1 MAFTFSD
8 LNKLNINT
16 LSDVITLTLG
26 LEGELERSV
35 TVLSGIEKGFPI
47 VSFTA
52 ADKAVRRSKG
62 CDSQHNYS
70 SMSDKVKYYDHMQIE
85 LPIVVCLQDLW
96 GKMVAKGVHL
106 SADFDQ
112 TQLAAFMQNEI
123 LKVLE
128 ADMLRLTWLDGLK
141 ASDTEGEYSVFKN
154 GGIIRQLMDN
164 TQDFKPLVPSGDQ
177 QNVLECL
184 KWCID
189 EQRPDMLEES
199 EFFVSSDIM
208 RAYKDFVENKDNH
221 LAQANFEDG
230 KPAYHFEGYK
240 LNELRHVSNSAKAD
254 KLTVQSFI
262 VFGPKRNMQLALEDS
277 TLNIAP
283 FIRDA
288 KDRKY
293 YSTTVFAAD
302 AMLAVPEFTKMCLT
316 SGDQIPK

>member
-1 MAFTFSD
+1 MAFSFSD

-26 LEGELERSV
+26 LEGELERGV

-52 ADKAVRRSKG
+52 VDKAVRRSSG
-62 CDSQHNYS
+62 CDSEYTYS
-70 SMSDKVKYYDHMQIE
+70 SVSDKVKYYDHAQIE

-141 ASDTEGEYSVFKN
+141 TTDTTGVYTVFKN
-154 GGIIRQLMDN
+154 GGIIKQMQSSAQEIK
-164 TQDFKPLVPSGDQ
+164 TLVPSGAS

-189 EQRPDMLEES
+189 NQRPDMLEES
-199 EFFVSSDIM
+199 EFFVSSNIM
-208 RAYKDFVENKDNH
+208 RAYKDLVEAKDNH
-221 LAQANFEDG
+221 LAQANMENG
-230 KPAYHFEGYK
+230 KPAYFFEGYK
-240 LNELRHVSNSAKAD
+240 LNELRHVSNSAKGDA
-254 KLTVQSFI
+254 LTVQSFI
-262 VFGPKRNMQLALEDS
+262 AFSPKTNIQLALEDAS
-277 TLNIAP
+277 LTIDP

-302 AMLAVPEFTKMCLT
+302 AMLAVPQYLKLCTAA
-316 SGDQIPK
+316 GV

>member
-26 LEGELERSV
+26 LEGELERGV

-52 ADKAVRRSKG
+52 VDKAVRRSSG
-62 CDSQHNYS
+62 CDSEYTYS
-70 SMSDKVKYYDHMQIE
+70 SVSDKVKYYDHAQIE

-141 ASDTEGEYSVFKN
+141 TSDTTGVYTVFKN
-154 GGIIRQLMDN
+154 GGIIKQMQN
-164 TQDFKPLVPSGDQ
+164 SAQEIKTLVPSGAS

-189 EQRPDMLEES
+189 NQRPDTLDDS
-199 EFFVSSDIM
+199 EFFVTSNVMRLYKNLLQDRDNSAAQSDI
-208 RAYKDFVENKDNH
+208 V
-221 LAQANFEDG
+221 DG
-230 KPAYHFEGYK
+230 RPVYFFEGYRIT
-240 LNELRHVSNSAKAD
+240 ELRHVSNAALAD
-254 KLTVQSFI
+254 GKNTAFI
-262 VFGPKRNMQLALEDS
+262 AFTPKDNIQIALES
-277 TLNIAP
+277 TAAVIAP
-283 FIRDA
+283 FIQDA
-288 KDRKY
+288 KSRKY
-293 YSTTVFAAD
+293 YSQTVFAAD
-302 AMLAVPEFTKMCLT
+302 AMLVAPEKMQLWLT
-316 SGDQIPK
+316 ARA

>member
-26 LEGELERSV
+26 LEGELERGV

-52 ADKAVRRSKG
+52 VDKAVRRSSG
-62 CDSQHNYS
+62 CNSEYAYS
-70 SMSDKVKYYDHMQIE
+70 SMSDKVKYYDHAQIE

-123 LKVLE
+123 LKALE

-141 ASDTEGEYSVFKN
+141 TSDTKGVYTVFKN
-154 GGIIRQLMDN
+154 GGIIKQMQASAQEIKTLI
-164 TQDFKPLVPSGDQ
+164 PSGVGA
-177 QNVLECL
+177 NVLECL

-189 EQRPDMLEES
+189 NQRPDMLAES
-199 EFFVSSDIM
+199 EFFVSSNVM
-208 RAYKDFVENKDNH
+208 RAYKDLVESKDNH
-221 LAQANFEDG
+221 LAQTNFEDG
-230 KPAYHFEGYK
+230 KPAYYFEGYK

-254 KLTVQSFI
+254 ALTVQSFI
-262 VFGPKRNMQLALEDS
+262 VFSPKRNIQLALEDS
-277 TLNIAP
+277 TLEIAP
-283 FIRDA
+283 FMRDA

-302 AMLAVPEFTKMCLT
+302 AMLAVPEFTKMCLAT
-316 SGDQIPK
+316 GV